1 MKLPEF
7 VVVVEVLR
15 RLVEDDRRK
24 WGVEMVSK
32 DLEEWRRRE
41 NQEDMAI
48 MGNGVQE
55 SV

>member
-1 MKLPEF
+1 MELPEF
-7 VVVVEVLR
+7 VVEVLR

-41 NQEDMAI
+41 NQEDM
-48 MGNGVQE
+48 GNGVQE